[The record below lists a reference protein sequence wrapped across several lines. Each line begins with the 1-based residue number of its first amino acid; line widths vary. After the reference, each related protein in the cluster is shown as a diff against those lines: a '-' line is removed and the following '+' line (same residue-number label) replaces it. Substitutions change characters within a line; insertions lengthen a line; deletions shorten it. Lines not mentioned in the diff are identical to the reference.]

1 MLKKYKLIFVV
12 LCVFVFCGCSKN
24 NEKKESL
31 DKINEDKNVVAEIV
45 PELSIEEIEKN
56 KYEEAIENFVSS
68 LSIEQQIGQMFLI
81 TIGGTEFN
89 ENYYDL
95 ENFIA
100 PGGYLLFAYNFVDG
114 KQTIDYTSSISNWY
128 SKNGFIK
135 PYFSVDQEGGLVN
148 RLRNVASPLPSA
160 NSVAKFLSEDL
171 AKTIYDYAAMQLSSL
186 GIHVNIGPVV
196 EILTD
201 ENKKFL
207 DTRSFG
213 DFEKVFK
220 YSRIF
225 VNSMLENNI
234 FPVVKHFPGNNA
246 DDPHL
251 GLPIIDFNQ
260 SQIEEI
266 LIKPFAEIENKDK
279 VGVLVAHSVV
289 PNLLSNSKNKNIP
302 SCLSYDVVTD
312 LLVNRLGYSNLVF
325 SDDLLMSALQDNGYD
340 SVASISMAIQA
351 GVDVLMISQKE
362 YMPFVNQIAELCKN
376 DENLCVNIKKSV
388 KKIID
393 FKIKHGLLIYE
404 NGQIILPEGMS
415 ELDLKKYQLE
425 SFEQFQLTFSKG
437 TEFYHNYWG

>member
-1 MLKKYKLIFVV
+1 MPLILQAALKL
-12 LCVFVFCGCSKN
+12 
-24 NEKKESL
+24 
-31 DKINEDKNVVAEIV
+31 
-45 PELSIEEIEKN
+45 LSN
-56 KYEEAIENFVSS
+56 
-68 LSIEQQIGQMFLI
+68 
-81 TIGGTEFN
+81 
-89 ENYYDL
+89 
-95 ENFIA
+95 
-100 PGGYLLFAYNFVDG
+100 
-114 KQTIDYTSSISNWY
+114 SIS
-128 SKNGFIK
+128 SELK
-135 PYFSVDQEGGLVN
+135 
-148 RLRNVASPLPSA
+148 LR
-160 NSVAKFLSEDL
+160 
-171 AKTIYDYAAMQLSSL
+171 
-186 GIHVNIGPVV
+186 
-196 EILTD
+196 
-201 ENKKFL
+201 
-207 DTRSFG
+207 
-213 DFEKVFK
+213 EKVFK

-312 LLVNRLGYSNLVF
+312 LLVNKLGYSNLVF

-388 KKIID
+388 
-393 FKIKHGLLIYE
+393 
-404 NGQIILPEGMS
+404 N
-415 ELDLKKYQLE
+415 
-425 SFEQFQLTFSKG
+425 QFLRL
-437 TEFYHNYWG
+437 H